1 MVWPGSRQPRLLQ
14 VADALKHPNW
24 SMGRKITVD
33 SATLMNKGLE
43 VTPVPL

>member
-1 MVWPGSRQPRLLQ
+1 MPQ

-43 VTPVPL
+43 VMCDTRC